1 MVVAVHLGR
10 MLQHQDVAPSLL
22 AFIQRHDW
30 FADGEAGV
38 DIFFVISGFVIT
50 YATPRAL
57 VSLRDVSAFLLRRC
71 ARIYPAYW
79 ALSLPLLAWRY
90 WKADP
95 ATLPHGHLELA
106 AWIFLLPY
114 THVPPLRVAWTL
126 VFEVFFY
133 VAAALIF
140 IWPLRWRKYLAAA
153 WLTFLLTVAFLPL
166 GSESWYYD
174 LRVYTSPFPI
184 EFIGGMFIAFW
195 LMKRPSP
202 LSPSVAAVLFVM
214 GFVSMPLL
222 GSALNGDSSTLL
234 RVAAFGP
241 GAWVIVWVVVQM
253 DALGKWEWFKYWT
266 WLGDRSYSLY
276 LLHLPILNGLYP
288 VAIRLLPKP
297 NAFELAAIT
306 LGIFAVLAVAIDLS
320 YRFIEKPM
328 QKAAKHLAPH
338 TELKRKKPPEKTTRS
353 AARDEASEAAE

>member
-1 MVVAVHLGR
+1 MVVAVHLVR
-10 MLQHQDVAPSLL
+10 MLQKQDLAPAMN
-22 AFIQRHDW
+22 AFMRRHDW

-57 VSLRDVSAFLLRRC
+57 VSLRDVTTFLFRRA

-79 ALSLPLLAWRY
+79 ALSLPILAWRY

-114 THVPPLRVAWTL
+114 IHVPPLRVAWTL

-133 VAAALIF
+133 AAAALIF
-140 IWPLRWRKYLAAA
+140 IWPLRWREYLAAA
-153 WLTFLLTVAFLPL
+153 WLAFLLAVALLPL
-166 GSESWYYD
+166 GSANWYYD
-174 LRVYTSPFPI
+174 VRVYTSPFPI

-195 LMKRPSP
+195 LMKRTWP
-202 LSPSVAAVLFVM
+202 LSPSMAALLFVL
-214 GFVSMPLL
+214 GFASMPLL
-222 GSALNGDSSTLL
+222 GFALNRDASTLL

-241 GAWVIVWVVVQM
+241 GAWIIVWVVVQM

-276 LLHLPILNGLYP
+276 LLHVPILNGLYSL
-288 VAIRLLPKP
+288 AIRLLPKP
-297 NAFELAAIT
+297 NAFELAMIT
-306 LGIFAVLAVAIDLS
+306 LVILAVLAVAIDLS
-320 YRFIEKPM
+320 YRLIEKPV
-328 QKAAKHLAPH
+328 QKAAKRFAPH
-338 TELKRKKPPEKTTRS
+338 TELKRKKLPDETALAEAPTAS
-353 AARDEASEAAE
+353 ARTE